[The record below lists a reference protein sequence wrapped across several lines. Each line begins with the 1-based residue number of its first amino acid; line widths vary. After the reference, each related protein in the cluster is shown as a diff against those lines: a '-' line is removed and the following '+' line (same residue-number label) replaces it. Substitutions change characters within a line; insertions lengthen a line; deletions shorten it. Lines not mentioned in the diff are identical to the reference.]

1 MKRVVWLI
9 LGIAL
14 AAGIFGWLNRDT
26 IRMRMLE
33 RGAAETL
40 SRDVLAELG
49 PDALHV
55 GFCGTGS
62 PLPNRDRGEACTVVI
77 AAGKLFIF
85 DAGEGAARTLGGM
98 GLPLGR
104 VEGVWLTHLHSDHFN
119 GLGNL
124 ALQRWAGTSATTPL
138 AVFGPTGVREVTD
151 GLTAAYRIDSTY
163 RIAHHGEAVIPPSGF
178 GLAGSAI
185 APGVVYDR
193 DGVKITAFAVNHA
206 PVTPAFGYRVDWKGK
221 SVTITGDTAPFA
233 ALAAAAAKTD
243 VLVSEVLSPRMV
255 KVLVDT
261 LRRTNQPNR
270 AKVMSDIP
278 GYHISPEAAADL
290 ATAAKVGL
298 LAFTHIVPSV
308 PGALEGALI
317 GDAGSRFAG
326 PIWIMR
332 DGDLI
337 SIGDGKPVRRNLL
350 D

>member
-1 MKRVVWLI
+1 MKRAFWLI

-14 AAGIFGWLNRDT
+14 AAGVFGWVNRDAV
-26 IRMRMLE
+26 RMRMLE
-33 RGAAETL
+33 RGVAEAM
-40 SRDVLAELG
+40 SRDVFAELG
-49 PDALHV
+49 SDRLHI

-62 PLPNRDRGEACTVVI
+62 PLPNRDRGEACTIVI

-98 GLPLGR
+98 GLPLGS

-124 ALQRWAGTSATTPL
+124 ALQRWAGTSAATPL
-138 AVFGPTGVREVTD
+138 AVFGPEGVREVTE

-193 DGVKITAFAVNHA
+193 DGVKITAFSVNHA
-206 PVTPAFGYRVDWKGK
+206 PVAPALGYRIDWKGK
-221 SVTITGDTAPFA
+221 SVTITGDTAPTA
-233 ALAAAAAKTD
+233 ALAMAAANTD

-255 KVLVDT
+255 KVLVDA
-261 LRRTNQPNR
+261 LRKTNQPNR

-278 GYHISPEAAADL
+278 GYHISPEAAADV
-290 ATAAKVGL
+290 ATAARAKL

-308 PGALEGALI
+308 PRALEGALT
-317 GDAGSRFAG
+317 GDAGSRFSG

-332 DGDLI
+332 DGDVI
-337 SIGDGKPVRRNLL
+337 SIGAGEPVRRNLL